1 MQKGDNH
8 EQIVALELE
17 HSKVAFNMRVI
28 ALLYKLEPLNGPYYI
43 TNPFSAH
50 ITIWPRSLLAF
61 GIQPIF

>member
-28 ALLYKLEPLNGPYYI
+28 ALLYKLEPLNGPSYI
-43 TNPFSAH
+43 TNPLVINHFYLIKGSSAH
-50 ITIWPRSLLAF
+50 ITI
-61 GIQPIF
+61 